1 MKKTRI
7 KVTDNEMLSIIIG
20 SDNELMFI
28 DIIDKE
34 DVQALDAEYMEEFK
48 EDQGINPFLVNKE
61 VFGQIIK
68 MGMIPYMHS
77 FIENHYGINL
87 DGVAEMSDEERADEI
102 DRRIQ
107 AKITFTKQDDNSIN

>member
-1 MKKTRI
+1 MRKTRI
-7 KVTDNEMLSIIIG
+7 KLTDNEMLSIVIG

-28 DIIDKE
+28 DIIYKE

-77 FIENHYGINL
+77 FIENHYGVDL
-87 DGVAEMSDEERADEI
+87 SGVADMPDEERSAEI

-107 AKITFTKQDDNSIN
+107 AKMTFTKQDDNSIN

>member
-7 KVTDNEMLSIIIG
+7 KVTDNEMLSIVIG

-34 DVQALDAEYMEEFK
+34 NVQDLDVEYMEEFK
-48 EDQGINPFLVNKE
+48 EDPGVNPFLVNKE

-77 FIENHYGINL
+77 FIENHYGVDL
-87 DGVAEMSDEERADEI
+87 SGVAEMPDEERSAEI

-107 AKITFTKQDDNSIN
+107 AKMTFTKQDDNSIN